1 MGFELV
7 EYNNIEALEKEFKK
21 DPNVKLNFNLILKI
35 YLLYIRLLIF
45 I

>member
-21 DPNVKLNFNLILKI
+21 DPNIAAYMFEPI
-35 YLLYIRLLIF
+35 
-45 I
+45 